1 MALNELLRM
10 VSDSETNETT
20 LTATTEVGG
29 LAGAQ
34 SQVNLNVD
42 AADKT
47 NPDLHIDCSVEASD
61 DGVNWNPISV
71 FSWDGNT
78 LDKGGQISNGPV
90 IRFDSSLISDKTVRI
105 SATANLPMRYVML
118 LQEVV

>member
-10 VSDSETNETT
+10 VSDSETPETN
-20 LTATTEVGG
+20 LTATTEVGA
-29 LAGAQ
+29 LTGAEA
-34 SQVNLNVD
+34 QVNLNVD

-47 NPDLHIDCSVEASD
+47 NPDLHIDCVVEASD
-61 DGVNWNPISV
+61 DGETWNPISA
-71 FSWDGNT
+71 FNWDGNT
-78 LDKGGQISNGPV
+78 TDKQGNISNGPA
-90 IRFDSSLISDKTVRI
+90 IRFDSALIAGKTVRI